1 MKQFLSEA
9 RYQFLISGCEQ
20 MSISS
25 LWDNLMSDYPAFE
38 ERKEPFFWMLE
49 RALSEGRLKL
59 KKHGEYLT
67 GTAQE
72 QVEQF
77 RKRFPVS
84 NIPNPDYPDEDASY
98 WFYDEHCPGEAVWRV
113 ERPGGVIE
121 WMHCP

>member
-1 MKQFLSEA
+1 MDSSQQMHLNAIWCDLYDDFDEFEKQKEA
-9 RYQFLISGCEQ
+9 
-20 MSISS
+20 
-25 LWDNLMSDYPAFE
+25 
-38 ERKEPFFWMLE
+38 FFWMLE

-72 QVEQF
+72 QVLQF
-77 RKRFPVS
+77 RKIFPRT
-84 NIPNPDYPDEDASY
+84 NTPYPAHPDLDASQ
-98 WFYDEHCPGEAVWRV
+98 WFYDPECPGEAVWRV